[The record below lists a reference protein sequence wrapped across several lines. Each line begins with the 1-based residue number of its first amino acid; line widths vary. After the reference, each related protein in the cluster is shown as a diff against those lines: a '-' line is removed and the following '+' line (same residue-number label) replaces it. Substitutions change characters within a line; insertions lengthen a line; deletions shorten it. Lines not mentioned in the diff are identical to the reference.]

1 MSESTSSAIS
11 ISADP
16 AVVLDVIADFERYP
30 DWVENMVSSQI
41 LTQDDDGWPLTV
53 RFEVDAG
60 VLRDTYVLAYTWN
73 VDQDGVGVVSWNLVE
88 STVMRSLDGS
98 YRLEAKNT
106 LTAVTYTLRAE
117 VKIPIVSM
125 LRRKAEKGIVDQ
137 ALRGL
142 KRRCED

>member
-1 MSESTSSAIS
+1 MSDSTSSSTS

-30 DWVENMVSSQI
+30 DWVENMVSTRI
-41 LTQDDDGWPLTV
+41 LTQDDDGWPLSV

-60 VLRDTYVLAYTWN
+60 VLRDTYVLAYTWD
-73 VDQDGVGVVSWNLVE
+73 VDQDGIGEISWKLLE

-98 YRLEAKNT
+98 YRLERAKS
-106 LTAVTYTLRAE
+106 LTAVTYELRAE

-125 LRRKAEKGIVDQ
+125 LRRKAEKSIVDQ

-142 KRRCED
+142 KQRCEG